1 MAQSKENATASLV
14 AIHTHT
20 DGRADVIV
28 TGTYGQLTLNI
39 SADGPCIGIRDPERG
54 ELRYKAVAALKA
66 NGRLEGWFVAH
77 KGATPQED
85 TEEIT
90 NQGEPRLPF
99 FLPFS
104 SPTRFSGTLFP
115 RAEL

>member
-39 SADGPCIGIRDPERG
+39 SADGPCIGIRDPDRG

-66 NGRLEGWFVAH
+66 NGRLTGWFVTH
-77 KGATPQED
+77 KGATPSED
-85 TEEIT
+85 TMVFFPKEEHHKHPVLT
-90 NQGEPRLPF
+90 
-99 FLPFS
+99 
-104 SPTRFSGTLFP
+104 
-115 RAEL
+115 AKKVKK